1 MNSRIDQQQFFDAR
15 SVLEQQQIVPNYLYE
30 LHDLVKKG
38 QNTTEIWQKIFDH
51 ATMKT
56 KLTTDEQQKLH
67 QVFVSIMKSPLR
79 KDHIEDFMA
88 QLKKST
94 LKRPRI
100 TKYFLRQLFP
110 LESFSGSIHKYSNLP
125 ILQNVVDYLRY
136 LIAGPPS
143 KKFQQQMARY
153 VYTFPPSSPLPL
165 SKKTLSI
172 PTRSSSQEQSLNSM
186 SDYLDLYVSL
196 RQMDNEKRKKIF
208 KKTQKLLTEKIKK
221 ALLSEK
227 QNANSEKQKLLLN
240 NLSFIF
246 RVLEEGVDDRPSSI
260 RVHLKPM
267 SSTIYSIFQLL
278 GWPTTN
284 ISNFFQKQT
293 KTKSKNLSSL

>member
-1 MNSRIDQQQFFDAR
+1 MSSRIDQHQFFDAR
-15 SVLEQQQIVPNYLYE
+15 AVLEQQQILSNYLYE

-38 QNTTEIWQKIFDH
+38 LNTTKIWEKIFNNV
-51 ATMKT
+51 TMKT
-56 KLTTDEQQKLH
+56 KVTIDEQQKIH
-67 QVFVSIMKSPLR
+67 QIFTYIVKSPLR

-88 QLKKST
+88 QLKKSIM
-94 LKRPRI
+94 KRPLV

-153 VYTFPPSSPLPL
+153 VYTSPQSSPLSL
-165 SKKTLSI
+165 SRRSLSI
-172 PTRSSSQEQSLNSM
+172 STRSSKQQIPNSM
-186 SDYLDLYVSL
+186 SEYLDLYVSL
-196 RQMDNEKRKKIF
+196 RQMNNEKRKKIF
-208 KKTQKLLTEKIKK
+208 KKTQKLLTKKIKT
-221 ALLSEK
+221 ALSER
-227 QNANSEKQKLLLN
+227 QDVNSQEQTLFLN

-246 RVLEEGVDDRPSSI
+246 RVLEDGVNDRPSHI

-278 GWPTTN
+278 GWPTRN
-284 ISNFFQKQT
+284 ISNFFQNQM
-293 KTKSKNLSSL
+293 KTKSKNLSHL